1 MLWGGISTLQAELL
15 CAAGILLKKPE
26 QSLGSAGH
34 HCSHCSKNPSLS
46 SRLHPWS
53 RSREQRWPQSRAA
66 GMGQDRT
73 GRANA
78 QDGSTSPCTE
88 PSPEF
93 LLLGLTSQCLQASLS
108 HRPHCSSFHAINQR
122 ALQKPF
128 RRLSCVP
135 LRSPHPQPPAQ
146 TQQLPGD
153 ALRSHKH
160 SLKGDF
166 QIPSMQE
173 LFQF

>member
-1 MLWGGISTLQAELL
+1 
-15 CAAGILLKKPE
+15 
-26 QSLGSAGH
+26 
-34 HCSHCSKNPSLS
+34 
-46 SRLHPWS
+46 
-53 RSREQRWPQSRAA
+53 
-66 GMGQDRT
+66 MGQDRT

-108 HRPHCSSFHAINQR
+108 HRHRCSSFHAINQR

-166 QIPSMQE
+166 QIPRCKNYFSSEPKSRRAAPEISSPCFEVTKAVLKFPSTPYSTAFNYSLLQGTACAPNPCPPPEPHPFVMWHV
-173 LFQF
+173 